1 MYCNHV
7 LKKKK
12 RFRLILVIV
21 IIHSKN
27 SNLKLNVTYKIIVI
41 SPDRE
46 TFSMSFP
53 SIINSSFCLE
63 LVTVTPGDILT
74 RLMNFSPKKFL
85 ISIRELLSEVTQLM
99 GKWAYTALI
108 LYKKP

>member
-1 MYCNHV
+1 MINKYQYY
-7 LKKKK
+7 
-12 RFRLILVIV
+12 
-21 IIHSKN
+21 II
-27 SNLKLNVTYKIIVI
+27 
-41 SPDRE
+41 PDLE

-53 SIINSSFCLE
+53 STINSSFCLE

-74 RLMNFSPKKFL
+74 RLIYFSPKKFL
-85 ISIRELLSEVTQLM
+85 ISISELLSEVTQLM